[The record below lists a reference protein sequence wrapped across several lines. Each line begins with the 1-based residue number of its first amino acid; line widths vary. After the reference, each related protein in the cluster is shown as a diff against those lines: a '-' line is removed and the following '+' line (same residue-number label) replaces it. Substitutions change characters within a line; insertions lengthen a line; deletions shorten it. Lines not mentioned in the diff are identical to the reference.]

1 MDYKYKFGLTIVACI
16 IYNRFSIYA
25 WRKIV
30 LNNSNE
36 QQSYQPPYQPPYQ
49 EPYQEQ
55 IGGTNY
61 RNVKKKCT
69 SGGGFID
76 KLKNRF
82 APKSPVKLFL
92 YWLLILLLMCLIA
105 VIFIIGVN
113 SYAEITQNNSSNVSK
128 KDVIKNYIT
137 DKLLDYL
144 IDNWKQIFYP
154 FLVYCIIRLVFDF
167 LYYDGEFIPILGD
180 IVMGIEHIPIL
191 WTAGFAI
198 YVFTIYYAL
207 ISIADVKMCDGVKKR
222 CIPSFEEACDTDPDP
237 PSWCWFKI

>member
-16 IYNRFSIYA
+16 IYKFFSIYA
-25 WRKIV
+25 WNKIV

-36 QQSYQPPYQPPYQ
+36 QQSYEINETTSNPSYVK
-49 EPYQEQ
+49 Q

-69 SGGGFID
+69 SGGGIID

-82 APKSPVKLFL
+82 APKNPVKLFL
-92 YWLLILLLMCLIA
+92 YWLLILLLMCIIA

-128 KDVIKNYIT
+128 KDVIMNYIT

-144 IDNWKQIFYP
+144 KDNWYEIFFP
-154 FLVYCIIRLVFDF
+154 FLGYCIVRLVFDF

-207 ISIADVKMCDGVKKR
+207 ISMADVKKCDGVKKR
-222 CIPSFEEACDTDPDP
+222 CIPSFKEACDTDPDP
-237 PSWCWFKI
+237 SWCWYKI